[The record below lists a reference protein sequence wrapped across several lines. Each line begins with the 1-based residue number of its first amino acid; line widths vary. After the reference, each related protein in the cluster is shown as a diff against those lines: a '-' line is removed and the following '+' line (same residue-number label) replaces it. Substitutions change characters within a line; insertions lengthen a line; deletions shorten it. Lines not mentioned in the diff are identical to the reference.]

1 MAATSLETLAETV
14 RQGFLQ
20 RNFGS
25 IRFWRFAVV
34 RPSDQS
40 YVLVDVRTAGD
51 RLDLVFRH
59 ASGQGQEGV
68 LSVWQPEGLSLDG
81 VGLSLQ
87 RANRLRLDDSEAW
100 TDGGREY
107 HIRTPRG
114 EGAFEIND
122 AGALRL
128 EP

>member
-68 LSVWQPEGLSLDG
+68 LSVWQPEGLSLD
-81 VGLSLQ
+81 
-87 RANRLRLDDSEAW
+87 AW
-100 TDGGREY
+100 
-107 HIRTPRG
+107 
-114 EGAFEIND
+114 A
-122 AGALRL
+122 
-128 EP
+128 